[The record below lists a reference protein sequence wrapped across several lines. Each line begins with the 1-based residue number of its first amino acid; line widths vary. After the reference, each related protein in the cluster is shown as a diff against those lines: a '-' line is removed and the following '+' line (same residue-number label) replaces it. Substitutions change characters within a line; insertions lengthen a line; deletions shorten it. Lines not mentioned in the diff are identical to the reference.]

1 MKNALRILWHARAPR
16 ERLVIAILCG
26 VLVAGL
32 YIWLVQSA
40 YRARIQLG
48 MSVSQLRADAVRLDR
63 SADEILRLRALAP
76 TQQESPAAQPAIR
89 ALMQARVEAAG
100 LAQSLLSIE
109 PLDAGQ
115 ARITFGAVPF
125 ADWLTWVETLQT
137 QQIRLDTA
145 RIEALATPGLASV
158 TATFSRSRP

>member
-1 MKNALRILWHARAPR
+1 MKNSLRNLWQSRAPH
-16 ERLVIAILCG
+16 ERLVIAILSA
-26 VLVAGL
+26 VLGASL
-32 YIWLVQSA
+32 YVWLIQSA
-40 YRARIQLG
+40 YRARIQLTT
-48 MSVSQLRADAVRLDR
+48 SVSRLRADAIRLDK

-76 TQQESPAAQPAIR
+76 TQQQSSPAQPDLR
-89 ALMQARVEAAG
+89 ASMQAKVESAG

-115 ARITFGAVPF
+115 VRITFGAVPF

-137 QQIRLDTA
+137 QLIRLETT

-158 TATFSRSRP
+158 TATFSRPRQ